1 MHHQPTAAFADL
13 RYNASERTC
22 RSLRSHSKP
31 DWKGASNLLRQADK
45 YFKAQHDLL
54 SKIRYLNEPYCSPE
68 SLTAKQEAFKDFTI
82 YICIYK
88 LVRAVKGRPC
98 SFGQTGETKA
108 KGYNE
113 HPSEIWDIHLMIVRL
128 VWRSS
133 GGQDGMP

>member
-1 MHHQPTAAFADL
+1 MLPSVRAVRSGPIPNQIGREHPTCFVKL
-13 RYNASERTC
+13 TNISK
-22 RSLRSHSKP
+22 HST
-31 DWKGASNLLRQADK
+31 
-45 YFKAQHDLL
+45 FIHLL